1 MKVKWPKK
9 AWYRITAGALQ
20 DAMYGHALLYVTRMK
35 KQLKN
40 RPCPPKEEV
49 LEIFARWLSKTADEA
64 VEKGE
69 VTREMLK
76 SREEAY
82 KEMGPRCLIVCSD
95 WVVHKGSGSIAEIV
109 EEELRE
115 RIKAR
120 GAEIVS

>member
-1 MKVKWPKK
+1 MQVKWPKK
-9 AWYRITAGALQ
+9 AWYRITAGVVQ
-20 DAMYGHALLYVTRMK
+20 DAMYGHALQYVTRK

-40 RPCPPKEEV
+40 RPCPQKEEV
-49 LEIFARWLSKTADEA
+49 LEIFAHWLSKVADEA

-82 KEMGPRCLIVCSD
+82 KEMGVRGLIVCSD